1 MAPAVECS
9 AVSVA
14 YRLPRAGQRSLKML
28 PAALLRQRRSHERL
42 WALRD
47 VSLTIERGDV
57 VAVIGANGAGKST
70 LLRVLARAVRPT
82 EGRVVVRGGVAPI
95 IDLGGGL
102 DHEAT
107 AIENVVLYGALLG
120 TRPRTMRERADDIV
134 AWAGLEAF
142 ADVPVGSF
150 STGMIARLAFSIAT
164 AGSPQVVLV
173 DEVLAVGDHEFQQ
186 RSRARI
192 EELATG
198 GCTVVVVSHAVELLE
213 IARRAIWLD
222 HGRVRADGRY
232 DEIVAE
238 YLDAPAGMIGPASP

>member
-1 MAPAVECS
+1 MAPAVQCS

-28 PAALLRQRRSHERL
+28 PAALLRRRRSPERL
-42 WALRD
+42 WALRE

-70 LLRVLARAVRPT
+70 LLRLLARAVRPT

-120 TRPRTMRERADDIV
+120 ARPRAMRERADEIV

-142 ADVPVGSF
+142 ADVAVGSF
-150 STGMIARLAFSIAT
+150 STGMIARLAFAIAT
-164 AGSPQVVLV
+164 AGSPQVLLV

-192 EELATG
+192 EELATS

-213 IARRAIWLD
+213 IAGRAVWLD
-222 HGRVRADGRY
+222 HGQVRADGGY
-232 DEIVAE
+232 DEIVAA
-238 YLDAPAGMIGPASP
+238 YLEAPAGTIGPAPP